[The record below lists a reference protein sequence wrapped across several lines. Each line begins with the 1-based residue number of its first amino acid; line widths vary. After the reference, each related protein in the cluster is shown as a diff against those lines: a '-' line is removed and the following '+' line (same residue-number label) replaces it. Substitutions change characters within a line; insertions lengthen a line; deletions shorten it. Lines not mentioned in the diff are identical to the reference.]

1 MTIPAEFYRNDKVAE
16 DLKASKRS
24 TDTKA
29 IIGRALEDGKKRGK
43 GWLGQTLEYMK
54 LRRSPGGLG
63 LSDYYKYRLFDDSR
77 LSFKD
82 KQRFVSDSFYFK
94 IIEKLSDKRWWI
106 LADDK
111 FWADT
116 VLRAHGYPVAETQA
130 VFCQSGRQ
138 FGEVPTLS
146 DEEALAQFLEQD
158 ARFPLYAKPINGVA
172 SLGNFLIEDYRDGS
186 VILAGGDQVP
196 VAEFARQLEQS
207 IGQLFQSV
215 LLSNEDL
222 SDVCGRVSTVRVI
235 LIIRDGKARVI
246 NTVWKI
252 PSASNIA
259 DNFWR
264 EGNRL
269 ASVDPATGRVER
281 AVAYVDNIPTEI
293 DPGSA
298 AGAALIGRQLP
309 DWQDVLDVC
318 QRGAHLFSGLYFQG
332 WDIALTERG
341 PVIVEVNPGSSF
353 ILSQTASGKGFLTD
367 EFHEFIVSRGYRL
380 KPFK

>member
-24 TDTKA
+24 TNTKA

>member
-24 TDTKA
+24 TDMNA
-29 IIGRALEDGKKRGK
+29 IIGRALEEGKKRGK
-43 GWLGQTLEYMK
+43 GWFGQVLEFIR
-54 LRRSPGGLG
+54 LRSSPGGLG
-63 LSDYYKYRLFDDSR
+63 LRDYYKYKLFDDSR

-146 DEEALAQFLEQD
+146 DEKALAQFLEQD
-158 ARFPLYAKPINGVA
+158 ARFPIYSKPINGVA
-172 SLGNFLIEDYRDGS
+172 SLGNFLTEDYRDDS
-186 VILAGGDQVP
+186 VILTDGEQVP
-196 VAEFARQLEQS
+196 VAEFARQLDQS
-207 IGQLFQSV
+207 VGQLFQSL

-235 LIIRDGKARVI
+235 LIIRDGKVRVLD
-246 NTVWKI
+246 TVWKI

-264 EGNRL
+264 AGNRL
-269 ASVDPATGRVER
+269 ASVNPATGRVER
-281 AVAYVDNIPTEI
+281 AVAYVDDIPTEI

-298 AGAALIGRQLP
+298 AGASLIGRQLP

-332 WDIALTERG
+332 WDIALTDRG

-367 EFHEFIVSRGYRL
+367 EFHEFIESCGYRL
-380 KPFK
+380 KPFD

>member
-1 MTIPAEFYRNDKVAE
+1 VP
-16 DLKASKRS
+16 
-24 TDTKA
+24 
-29 IIGRALEDGKKRGK
+29 
-43 GWLGQTLEYMK
+43 
-54 LRRSPGGLG
+54 
-63 LSDYYKYRLFDDSR
+63 
-77 LSFKD
+77 
-82 KQRFVSDSFYFK
+82 
-94 IIEKLSDKRWWI
+94 
-106 LADDK
+106 
-111 FWADT
+111 
-116 VLRAHGYPVAETQA
+116 ETQA
-130 VFCQSGRQ
+130 VFCRSGRQ

-146 DEEALAQFLEQD
+146 DEKALAQFLEQN
-158 ARFPLYAKPINGVA
+158 ASFPVYSKPINGVA
-172 SLGNFLIEDYRDGS
+172 SLGNFLIEDYRDDS
-186 VILAGGDQVP
+186 VVLADGDQVP
-196 VAEFARQLEQS
+196 VAEFVQQLEQS

-235 LIIRDGKARVI
+235 LIIRDGKARVL

-264 EGNRL
+264 AGNRL
-269 ASVDPATGRVER
+269 ASVNPTTGRVER

-293 DPGSA
+293 DPSST
-298 AGAALIGRQLP
+298 AGASLIGRQLP

-332 WDIALTERG
+332 WDIALTDRG
-341 PVIVEVNPGSSF
+341 PVVVEVNPGSSF

-367 EFHEFIVSRGYRL
+367 EFYEFIQSCGYPL